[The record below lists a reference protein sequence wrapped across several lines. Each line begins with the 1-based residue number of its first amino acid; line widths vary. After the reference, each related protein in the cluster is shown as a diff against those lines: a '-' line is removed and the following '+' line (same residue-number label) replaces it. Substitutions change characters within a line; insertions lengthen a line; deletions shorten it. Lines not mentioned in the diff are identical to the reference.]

1 MIVKKFESPT
11 KRLGFVVFCLSAAF
25 CIIAFLV
32 TYHSYYGVGLNR
44 LGFLVFDRST
54 DWQQTVFR
62 IGLAGVAIGA
72 ALAWDFLSAAK
83 RIYKWVK
90 KG

>member
-1 MIVKKFESPT
+1 MIVQKFESPT
-11 KRLGFVVFCLSAAF
+11 KRLGFVVFCLSTAL

-32 TYHSYYGVGLNR
+32 TYQTYYGVGLYR
-44 LGFLVFDRST
+44 LGYLVFDRSS
-54 DWQQTVFR
+54 DWQQTAFR
-62 IGLAGVAIGA
+62 IGLAGAAIGA